1 VESKSFPKEQGVFMK
16 SLIVGGM
23 LAFCGVI
30 QSWAQTALTP
40 ATPAISPA
48 PVFVPSS
55 PVLAPTATTPAF
67 VSTNASLI
75 ALADALVVLQTNLQ
89 QTLPVLSTFNDNF
102 DFVSLGDN
110 GLGATSAAEPHGNFS
125 ANLATNFAVNLGVN
139 AAMPT
144 GSSLFNTVA
153 NRVNASADHPR
164 YSARIISAA
173 ERYAAD
179 VAGSQRAEQWHD
191 KLSGQFHQSLR
202 CCPRKSMTRA
212 APSSALI
219 DGALCL
225 LGLPR

>member
-110 GLGATSAAEPHGNFS
+110 GLGATSAAAPHGNFS

-153 NRVNASADHPR
+153 NRVNASA
-164 YSARIISAA
+164 A
-173 ERYAAD
+173 
-179 VAGSQRAEQWHD
+179 
-191 KLSGQFHQSLR
+191 
-202 CCPRKSMTRA
+202 
-212 APSSALI
+212 
-219 DGALCL
+219 
-225 LGLPR
+225 GLPQGFATVPITRDTLRALLVLQSDMQRMLPVLNALNNGTTNSPGNFTNLFGVVPVSQ